1 MKIAMTGA
9 SGFVGSSLT
18 PFLSSQGHEV
28 FPLVRREAS
37 AGEIF
42 WDPSKGLIK
51 AAKMEGMDAVI
62 HLAGENIAAGRW
74 STARKKRIRD
84 SRVEGTRLLSEALAG
99 LRQPPRVLV
108 CASAIGFYGDRGEEV
123 LTEDSAPGSDFL
135 AEVCRGWEAA
145 AEPAR
150 EKGIR
155 TVHLRFGVILSPKGG
170 ALKKM
175 LFPFRLGAGGVIG
188 SGSQFMSWIALDD
201 VLGAASHALRT
212 DSLSGP
218 VNTVSPHPATNRE
231 FTRSLG
237 KVLSRPTL
245 FPMPAFAA
253 RLLFGEMADAL
264 LLSSSRVEPVRL
276 KRSGYQFL
284 YPKLDAALWH
294 LLGR

>member
-1 MKIAMTGA
+1 
-9 SGFVGSSLT
+9 
-18 PFLSSQGHEV
+18 
-28 FPLVRREAS
+28 
-37 AGEIF
+37 
-42 WDPSKGLIK
+42 
-51 AAKMEGMDAVI
+51 
-62 HLAGENIAAGRW
+62 
-74 STARKKRIRD
+74 
-84 SRVEGTRLLSEALAG
+84 
-99 LRQPPRVLV
+99 
-108 CASAIGFYGDRGEEV
+108 
-123 LTEDSAPGSDFL
+123 
-135 AEVCRGWEAA
+135 
-145 AEPAR
+145 
-150 EKGIR
+150 
-155 TVHLRFGVILSPKGG
+155 
-170 ALKKM
+170 
-175 LFPFRLGAGGVIG
+175 
-188 SGSQFMSWIALDD
+188 MSWIALDD